1 MLVAL
6 TKKKK
11 NSKEKH
17 ILFRIC
23 NEGKFSDTSFPTWF
37 INRAFRRRAEQEQE
51 KGSRKKTSGGWILLK
66 LIDFFFHIV
75 EGIWIAVLRFYLK
88 VSSNKGTDS
97 KMKR

>member
-17 ILFRIC
+17 ILFRVC
-23 NEGKFSDTSFPTWF
+23 NEGKFSDTAFPTWF

-51 KGSRKKTSGGWILLK
+51 EGSRKKTSGGWILLK
-66 LIDFFFHIV
+66 LIDFFPY

-97 KMKR
+97 KIKR